1 MFEALYIIYLSDNP
15 VHTTA
20 QLILHTNHFQVHAFL
35 FPFVI
40 NAELYWTIN
49 WNRLL
54 LWRRYD
60 LFKLRFILVHFSS
73 WRCNVSRNW
82 NISKAKCWLTEWIAL
97 FPFLSCFSNKSS
109 ICFPLSDEN
118 PIWRSG
124 AGSLPRKVTKE
135 WLSLEFSKVQNP
147 NNKFCY
153 KTETRQFRHWTN
165 LELVKSDWVALNN

>member
-82 NISKAKCWLTEWIAL
+82 NMYLNEAAKQNVNC
-97 FPFLSCFSNKSS
+97 
-109 ICFPLSDEN
+109 
-118 PIWRSG
+118 
-124 AGSLPRKVTKE
+124 SLP
-135 WLSLEFSKVQNP
+135 FSVLFFKQEQHLFSIVRW
-147 NNKFCY
+147 KS
-153 KTETRQFRHWTN
+153 N
-165 LELVKSDWVALNN
+165 LEIRSRISSKKSDKGMTQPWIFKSAKSKRFQFL